1 LKQAGRLRLLP
12 FAHHLFISLLLRRIS
27 VPELTLTLRFLDV
40 AATYADCPHAL
51 LLATDALKDDAL
63 LRLGI
68 ERPTGRTHLQAWI
81 LAMCSENG
89 LPTRLPAIEIG
100 EAVAHDRAISAFV
113 WWLA

>member
-1 LKQAGRLRLLP
+1 
-12 FAHHLFISLLLRRIS
+12 